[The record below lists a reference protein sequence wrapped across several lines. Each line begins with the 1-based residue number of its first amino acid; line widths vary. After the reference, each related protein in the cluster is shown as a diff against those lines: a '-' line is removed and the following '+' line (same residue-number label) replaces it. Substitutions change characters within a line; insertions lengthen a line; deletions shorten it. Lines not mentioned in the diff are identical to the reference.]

1 MFPFAKN
8 PYVRRM
14 RIINGKEYDYVA
26 SRRTREDAMI
36 SMDILRNKGFKCRM
50 IKQKSEYFGDA
61 YDIFCSR

>member
-1 MFPFAKN
+1 
-8 PYVRRM
+8 M